1 MAEYYSKLM
10 KALKEG
16 KFVVTGELEPVK
28 TTSLQ
33 KIVETAKMLKPYVIA
48 VNVTDNPT
56 SYAYMNSLVPCYIVQ
71 REAGVEAIMQVTC
84 RDRNRLAI
92 TADLLGAYAL
102 GIRNVLAL
110 TGDHISFGDNPQAKP
125 VFDLDSTTLTL
136 LLRKMVDEGVDLAG
150 NKIEDPPKFCIGV
163 AASPGMEPL
172 EVEILRL
179 ERKAKLKPDFIQT
192 QSVYDIEVIKTFM
205 REVER
210 LHIPV
215 IVGLTPIRSVGMLD
229 YLVKNVP
236 GIKIPEEIQQR
247 LRKAREISK
256 EKLYEENIEIFSEI
270 IREIRRT
277 TKAAG
282 IHMMAVYFEWIIPKI
297 LEVAGIKLEHS

>member
-1 MAEYYSKLM
+1 M
-10 KALKEG
+10 KALREG

-28 TTSLQ
+28 TTDLT
-33 KIVETAKMLKPYVIA
+33 KVIETAKMLKPYVIA

-71 REAGVEAIMQVTC
+71 RDAGVEAIMQVTC

-110 TGDHISFGDNPQAKP
+110 TGDHVSFGDNPQAKP

-150 NKIEDPPKFCIGV
+150 NKIENPPKFCVGV

-179 ERKAKLKPDFIQT
+179 KRKAKLKPDFIQT
-192 QSVYDIEVIKTFM
+192 QSVYDMEVVKAFM
-205 REVER
+205 KEVEK
-210 LHIPV
+210 LNIPV
-215 IVGLTPIRSVGMLD
+215 IIGLTPIRSIGMLD
-229 YLVKNVP
+229 YLVRNVP

-247 LRKAREISK
+247 LRRAREVSK
-256 EKLYEENIEIFSEI
+256 EKLYEENVEIFSDM
-270 IREIRRT
+270 IREIRKT

-282 IHMMAVYFEWIIPKI
+282 IHLMAVYFEWIIPKI
-297 LEVAGIKLEHS
+297 LEAANIKSDWS